1 MIKRND
7 DLSFNFLDLV
17 AFHFSLSF
25 FYSVLVEAEVE
36 KDREGSSSPITS
48 KSSAIPT
55 ASNLG

>member
-36 KDREGSSSPITS
+36 KDCEGSSPITS